1 MAAALPR
8 GATVL
13 AAAALAS
20 SAAAAP
26 PPHAAVPE
34 VVEGLVGEYTQQ
46 PKRVPSNQTVGAP
59 ILGNGEFGVVIG
71 GTPVRPHPPSSRLD
85 LSET

>member
-1 MAAALPR
+1 MDIPD
-8 GATVL
+8 
-13 AAAALAS
+13 
-20 SAAAAP
+20 
-26 PPHAAVPE
+26 
-34 VVEGLVGEYTQQ
+34 VVQGLVGEFTQQ